1 MFPQSKIAK
10 FFFPFA
16 TSLLLTAIYFKAFRL
31 ISPAYS
37 HEVEI
42 SGDVAATFHIEPNH
56 NPKAGQ
62 PTQAWFALTRKGG
75 TIIPLNDC
83 NCQLAVYSLPRRPN
97 TQPILKPTLK
107 SINAE
112 KYKGIPGAEIT
123 FPKADSYQLEISGNP
138 KESGKFKPFKLTFE
152 VNVSK

>member
-10 FFFPFA
+10 LFFPFA
-16 TSLLLTAIYFKAFRL
+16 TSLLLTAIYFNEFRL

-62 PTQAWFALTRKGG
+62 TTQAWFALTRKGG
-75 TIIPLNDC
+75 TIIPLN
-83 NCQLAVYSLPRRPN
+83 N
-97 TQPILKPTLK
+97 
-107 SINAE
+107 
-112 KYKGIPGAEIT
+112 
-123 FPKADSYQLEISGNP
+123 
-138 KESGKFKPFKLTFE
+138 
-152 VNVSK
+152 